1 MRLRQVVLAARDL
14 DSVQEDLFAV
24 LGLQDAFRDPGVG
37 AFGLRNIVMPIGDTF
52 LEVVSPQQPD
62 TAAGRFLQRIGGD
75 GGYMLIVQVEDLA
88 RERRRIEKL
97 GVRIVWTAEYE
108 TASAI
113 HLHPKDVGGA
123 ILSLDEMRPP
133 ESWRWAGPDWRRR
146 RAAAARTI
154 TSAQLVAADPAGLR
168 RRWAEVLGGR
178 QPRNAAPAFETDR
191 GGRGDRVGA
200 LTMQTSD
207 VRRVLAIAG
216 SRGLPV
222 EENRVTICGTEFRF
236 HE

>member
-1 MRLRQVVLAARDL
+1 MRLRQIVLAARGL
-14 DSVQEDLFAV
+14 DAAQEDLFAV

-37 AFGLRNIVMPIGDTF
+37 AFGLRNIVAPIGDTF
-52 LEVVSPQQPD
+52 LEVVSPKQPD
-62 TAAGRFLQRIGGD
+62 TAAGRFLERIGGD

-88 RERRRIEKL
+88 RERRRVEQL

-108 TASAI
+108 TAAAI

-133 ESWRWAGPDWRRR
+133 ESWRWAGPDWRSR

-154 TSAQLVAADPAGLR
+154 TSAQLVASDPAGLR
-168 RRWAEVLGGR
+168 RRWQEVLGGR
-178 QPRNAAPAFETDR
+178 RPRNAALGFEADPD
-191 GGRGDRVGA
+191 GRGDRVGA
-200 LTMQTSD
+200 LTIQTDD
-207 VRRVLAIAG
+207 VRRVLAAA
-216 SRGLPV
+216 SARGLPV

>member
-1 MRLRQVVLAARDL
+1 
-14 DSVQEDLFAV
+14 
-24 LGLQDAFRDPGVG
+24 
-37 AFGLRNIVMPIGDTF
+37 
-52 LEVVSPQQPD
+52 
-62 TAAGRFLQRIGGD
+62 
-75 GGYMLIVQVEDLA
+75 MLIVQVEDLA

-191 GGRGDRVGA
+191 GGRGD
-200 LTMQTSD
+200 
-207 VRRVLAIAG
+207 G
-216 SRGLPV
+216 SER
-222 EENRVTICGTEFRF
+222 
-236 HE
+236 

>member
-1 MRLRQVVLAARDL
+1 MRLRQVVLVARDL
-14 DSVQEDLFAV
+14 DSAQEDLFAV
-24 LGLQDAFRDPGVG
+24 LGLRDAFRDPGVG
-37 AFGLRNIVMPIGDTF
+37 AFGLRNIVIPIGDTF
-52 LEVVSPQQPD
+52 LEVVSPQQPG
-62 TAAGRFLQRIGGD
+62 AAAERFRRRLGGD

-88 RERRRIEKL
+88 RERRRVEEL
-97 GVRIVWTAEYE
+97 GIRIVWTAEYE

-133 ESWRWAGPDWRRR
+133 ESWRWAGPGWRSR

-154 TSAQLVAADPAGLR
+154 TSAQLVASDPAGLR
-168 RRWAEVLGGR
+168 RRWAQVLGGR
-178 QPRNAAPAFETDR
+178 QPRNAALGFESDPD
-191 GGRGDRVGA
+191 GRGDRVGA
-200 LTMQTSD
+200 LAVQAGDIRS
-207 VRRVLAIAG
+207 VLATAK

-222 EENRVTICGTEFRF
+222 EANRVTICGTEFRF